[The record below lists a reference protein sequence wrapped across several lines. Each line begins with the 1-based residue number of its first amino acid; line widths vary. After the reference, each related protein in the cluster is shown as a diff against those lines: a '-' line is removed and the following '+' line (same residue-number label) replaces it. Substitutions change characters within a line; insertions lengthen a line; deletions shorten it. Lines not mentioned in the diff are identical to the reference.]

1 MSEPTLPKPWIDANR
16 DDTRP
21 DPDRRHCPDA
31 ALLAQLA
38 VDPAGSDPELLEHVA
53 ACSACSDE
61 LQRVLDDGTLAAL
74 TEDLIEDLT
83 EDGATPLDGPSRSG
97 TAPRGWSRGALGG
110 LALAASLV
118 IAVALTLFLQPI
130 DETPTLRGGPA
141 IEGLHPSSGARL
153 EQAPAYFEWPAGG
166 GLEELVLMDERADIL
181 WTAPATRDGR
191 MAVPEGIR
199 EALNEGRHYWQVR
212 DLERDAVL
220 GPFEFRL
227 ERP

>member
-1 MSEPTLPKPWIDANR
+1 MNEPTLPKPWIDANR

-38 VDPAGSDPELLEHVA
+38 VDPAGSGPELLEHVA
-53 ACSACSDE
+53 TCSACSDE
-61 LQRVLDDGTLAAL
+61 LKRVLDEGTLAAL
-74 TEDLIEDLT
+74 TEDLAE
-83 EDGATPLDGPSRSG
+83 GHAAPLDGTSRSES
-97 TAPRGWSRGALGG
+97 APRGWSRGALGG

-118 IAVALTLFLQPI
+118 LAVALTLFLQPI
-130 DETPTLRGGPA
+130 DEAPTLRGGPA
-141 IEGLHPSSGARL
+141 IEGLHPSSGAWL

-166 GLEELVLMDERADIL
+166 GREELVLMDERADIL
-181 WTAPATRDGR
+181 WTAPATLDGR
-191 MAVPEGIR
+191 VAVPEGVR
-199 EALNEGRHYWQVR
+199 AALNEGRHYWQVR